1 MKALQVHPTVSLR
14 TLCFA
19 GFVGMTIQLLLL
31 AEPPFAEP
39 IISTISDKAVHFMF
53 FGVMAFLLWIT
64 TDKRWPL
71 AVWAVV
77 AMIGVIDETH
87 QAFVPGR
94 TSDVNDWLA
103 DGFGAAT
110 ALMVARKTTPREP
123 AGFTQ
128 IAIKDGGY

>member
-1 MKALQVHPTVSLR
+1 VNALRITPTPSLR

-19 GFVGMTIQLLLL
+19 GFLAMTIQLLLL

-39 IISTISDKAVHFMF
+39 IISTFSDKAVHFTF
-53 FGVMAFLLWIT
+53 FGVMALLLWIT
-64 TDKRWPL
+64 ADKRWPL

-77 AMIGVIDETH
+77 ALVGVIDETH

-94 TSDVNDWLA
+94 TADVNDWLA

-110 ALMVARKTTPREP
+110 ALMVARKTSPREP